1 MTADEFAR
9 AVRLTG
15 ADPDCRTIRA
25 CRRTVDGLNVY
36 QAAQLEGVTHPA
48 VYRQLAKL
56 REALTWP
63 VCPTCGLPTD

>member
-15 ADPDCRTIRA
+15 ADPDCRTMRA
-25 CRRTVDGLNVY
+25 CRLTIGGMNAY
-36 QAAQLEGVTHPA
+36 EAAQAVGMSHPA
-48 VYRQLAKL
+48 VYRALAKL
-56 REALTWP
+56 RAALEWP